1 MSLAGIV
8 AWLSRRSFL
17 RFGLAAVMAAM
28 AGVKPLPA
36 QQKADKK
43 LVKYQDTPKGSQSCD
58 HCLHFVPPDQC
69 KLVAGKI
76 SPKGWCQLFAPKPKR
91 GASRRGPPERGRE
104 TS

>member
-1 MSLAGIV
+1 MGLAILGR
-8 AWLSRRSFL
+8 LSRRSLL
-17 RFGLAAVMAAM
+17 RFALAAMVVATT
-28 AGVKPLPA
+28 GVKPLTA

-76 SPKGWCQLFAPKPKR
+76 SPKGWCQLFAPKPK
-91 GASRRGPPERGRE
+91 
-104 TS
+104 